1 MDLVIA
7 ALAAGAASGLTNAT
21 SQAVGDAYTVLKA
34 VLRDRFPQV
43 DVHPL
48 EQLPDSK
55 AKQASLAEDL
65 MRFGAVGDAEVVQLS
80 LALLGAVERD
90 VPQAATRA
98 GVDVGR
104 VRAEFLAIH
113 RVAGGVVVRDA
124 KTKRGVTITDVR
136 EAGGPDPNL

>member
-1 MDLVIA
+1 
-7 ALAAGAASGLTNAT
+7 
-21 SQAVGDAYTVLKA
+21 
-34 VLRDRFPQV
+34 
-43 DVHPL
+43 
-48 EQLPDSK
+48 
-55 AKQASLAEDL
+55 
-65 MRFGAVGDAEVVQLS
+65 
-80 LALLGAVERD
+80 